1 MSRCSSSSST
11 KSWIVHGIV
20 AGAAIAMVTTR
31 REETIISA
39 IAEQVLGKLISLA
52 SNETCLACGV
62 KNDAQELADTLTTIK
77 AVLLDAKDKQ
87 IHNETMKVWL
97 GKLKEICYDT
107 EDVLD
112 EIEVEELRKQVEKLE
127 SNESQAGLMEIQA
140 NGAVNKPC
148 SGAAIKTTSLE
159 DYNPAIQCD
168 CSFQNGSTC
177 HITELRK
184 RDKIK
189 LKIPS
194 KLLMKHFIF
203 VPPPSHALSS
213 LSLSNCQ
220 SVTITGV
227 THRRSSPE
235 LQSSQA
241 SSQHKSSRPVRAL
254 NSTFQRW
261 DVQADPRWWNISAE
275 PCSGAAINAASLEDY
290 NPATKCDCSFEN
302 GSTWHI
308 TDLSVFAM
316 DIKGAIPEELVALQF
331 LTNFRIKRNYFT
343 DPLPAFIGNLSQ
355 LKYLEVGQSVL
366 SKPLPKELGNLK
378 NLTFL

>member
-1 MSRCSSSSST
+1 M
-11 KSWIVHGIV
+11 
-20 AGAAIAMVTTR
+20 
-31 REETIISA
+31 
-39 IAEQVLGKLISLA
+39 
-52 SNETCLACGV
+52 
-62 KNDAQELADTLTTIK
+62 
-77 AVLLDAKDKQ
+77 
-87 IHNETMKVWL
+87 
-97 GKLKEICYDT
+97 EICIGWFVVVSS
-107 EDVLD
+107 EGIELD
-112 EIEVEELRKQVEKLE
+112 I
-127 SNESQAGLMEIQA
+127 STMG
-140 NGAVNKPC
+140 C
-148 SGAAIKTTSLE
+148 TSR
-159 DYNPAIQCD
+159 P
-168 CSFQNGSTC
+168 
-177 HITELRK
+177 K
-184 RDKIK
+184 
-189 LKIPS
+189 
-194 KLLMKHFIF
+194 M
-203 VPPPSHALSS
+203 PPPSHALSS

-241 SSQHKSSRPVRAL
+241 SSQHKSSRP
-254 NSTFQRW
+254 
-261 DVQADPRWWNISAE
+261 DPRWWNISAE
-275 PCSGAAINAASLEDY
+275 PCSGAAIYAASLEDY

-308 TDLSVFAM
+308 TELSVFAM